1 MKNGSLG
8 LLLALLVLGII
19 VNVWQGGAATTLT
32 YLGYAP
38 LALCLLV
45 YGILWLVALR
55 RPRS

>member
-45 YGILWLVALR
+45 YAVQLLFSRKA
-55 RPRS
+55 